1 MIVNGEIERPTPDEI
16 AEIRRRNY
24 AKTDQ
29 LIMDLSTNIKYPANL
44 ELQKIMHKTF
54 VDILLA
60 ESGKE
65 GDNLNRL
72 TSKAVYLLCWLKRY
86 LPFLFSTGRCRRSDV
101 LSIWAGARMKMKR
114 CFSGFSKAA
123 GRCGDPLSE
132 PEYTMPAY
140 GSAVV

>member
-1 MIVNGEIERPTPDEI
+1 
-16 AEIRRRNY
+16 
-24 AKTDQ
+24 
-29 LIMDLSTNIKYPANL
+29 MDLSTNIKYPANL

-86 LPFLFSTGRCRRSDV
+86 LPFFIFQLEDAGDRMFYPYGRV
-101 LSIWAGARMKMKR
+101 
-114 CFSGFSKAA
+114 
-123 GRCGDPLSE
+123 
-132 PEYTMPAY
+132 PE
-140 GSAVV
+140 

>member
-65 GDNLNRL
+65 GD
-72 TSKAVYLLCWLKRY
+72 KFKQAHQQ
-86 LPFLFSTGRCRRSDV
+86 RRFTCC
-101 LSIWAGARMKMKR
+101 AG
-114 CFSGFSKAA
+114 
-123 GRCGDPLSE
+123 
-132 PEYTMPAY
+132 
-140 GSAVV
+140 